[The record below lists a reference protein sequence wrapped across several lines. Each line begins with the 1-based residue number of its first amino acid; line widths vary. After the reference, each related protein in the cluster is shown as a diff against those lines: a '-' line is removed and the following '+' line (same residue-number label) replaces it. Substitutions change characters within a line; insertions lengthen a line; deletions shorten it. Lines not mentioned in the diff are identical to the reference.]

1 MFNPIQFLRS
11 VKQEALKIS
20 WPTRKETIIGAFT
33 VFVMSV
39 IAALFFL
46 LLDQIFKLGLNYLL
60 GI

>member
-20 WPTRKETIIGAFT
+20 WPTRKETSIGALT
-33 VFVMSV
+33 VFAMSV

-46 LLDQIFKLGLNYLL
+46 LLDQIFKFGLNYLL

>member
-20 WPTRKETIIGAFT
+20 WPTRKETTIGAFT

-46 LLDQIFKLGLNYLL
+46 LLDKFLN
-60 GI
+60 

>member
-20 WPTRKETIIGAFT
+20 WPTRKETPIGAFT

>member
-20 WPTRKETIIGAFT
+20 WPTRKETSIEAFT

>member
-20 WPTRKETIIGAFT
+20 WPTRKETSIGELT

>member
-20 WPTRKETIIGAFT
+20 WPTRKETTIGAFT
-33 VFVMSV
+33 VLVMSV

>member
-20 WPTRKETIIGAFT
+20 WPTRKETTIGALT
-33 VFVMSV
+33 VLFMSV
-39 IAALFFL
+39 VAALFFL
-46 LLDQIFKLGLNYLL
+46 LLDQVFKLGLAFLL

>member
-1 MFNPIQFLRS
+1 
-11 VKQEALKIS
+11 
-20 WPTRKETIIGAFT
+20 
-33 VFVMSV
+33 MSV